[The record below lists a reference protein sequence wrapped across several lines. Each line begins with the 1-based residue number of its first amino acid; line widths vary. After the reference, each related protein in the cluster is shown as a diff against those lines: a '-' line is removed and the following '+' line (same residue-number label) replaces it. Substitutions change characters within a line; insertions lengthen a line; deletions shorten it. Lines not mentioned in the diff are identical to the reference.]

1 MGITFLRC
9 WSYRKGY
16 SGQRQTLEKPAS
28 LHRVPSSWC
37 GLATVQGW
45 PLNIAIHKCGDQEM
59 AQPNHTQGDIQ
70 IDKKRQFNTIM

>member
-16 SGQRQTLEKPAS
+16 SGQRQTLENPAS
-28 LHRVPSSWC
+28 LYRVPSSWS

-45 PLNIAIHKCGDQEM
+45 PLNVATPKCDQEM
-59 AQPNHTQGDIQ
+59 AQANHAQGDIQ
-70 IDKKRQFNTIM
+70 VKTSI